1 MTLSPGT
8 NPAKLPQQP
17 ERQREYLAG
26 LQARVGLSY
35 RAMAKRSQALV
46 DRPVST
52 FTHQAISK
60 WFRGASQPSDEGR
73 EFLSMVFQVRQAE
86 IDLGCGILRRPVI
99 NNATRVVVHAFDLSG
114 CPHDYPLKLRSEM
127 DLSRPAL
134 LEDWASL
141 FAGRPGGLSRHFKSL
156 SGRLC
161 GYTPVAMRPYINHPR
176 SVVLIE
182 TEHKAFDQLESPNK
196 KLWFVFLPD
205 GSLELG
211 LLFVEPQGSNVIL
224 AKPGEKP
231 SKWRRFHRNQIDRVG
246 YVGNRLLFC
255 LDPVEG

>member
-1 MTLSPGT
+1 
-8 NPAKLPQQP
+8 
-17 ERQREYLAG
+17 
-26 LQARVGLSY
+26 
-35 RAMAKRSQALV
+35 MAKGSQAQV
-46 DRPVST
+46 NRPVLT
-52 FTHQAISK
+52 VTYQVISK
-60 WFRGASQPSDEGR
+60 WLRGASQPSVEAR
-73 EFLSMVFQVRQAE
+73 EFLSVLSKVNPA
-86 IDLGCGILRRPVI
+86 DLGCGIRRRPAME
-99 NNATRVVVHAFDLSG
+99 NATRVVVHAFDLSG
-114 CPHDYPLKLRSEM
+114 YPHDYSLTLGSEM
-127 DLSRPAL
+127 VLSRAAL
-134 LEDWASL
+134 LQDWVSL
-141 FAGRPGGLSRHFKSL
+141 FAGRRGGLSRHFRSL

-161 GYTPVAMRPYINHPR
+161 GYTPVAIPPYINHPR

-196 KLWFVFLPD
+196 RLWFVYLPD